1 MYLCS
6 YYFRI
11 GTQHFYD
18 GRMGDFGL
26 HGAARA
32 GSAELHAVPARA
44 WEEAAACRKGG
55 GAVLTRM
62 GTGFTSVLMLPAW
75 LLRKLSAVE
84 LAQLLDD
91 PGSGGRAAAPAA
103 AVPAVPK
110 AAAAPMPTPRQLAR
124 RQRRKRQRERR
135 RAACGAD
142 AAGALASDDVPGG
155 GACDA
160 PVASSSTRPAGGSA
174 RSTGSAPSAALAL
187 RLPSQCDAVVC
198 GGGTPAAAAPAC
210 AGPRQKRKRA
220 GAGSVAGAREVC
232 VQPAA
237 AKAVL
242 ERVNALAES
251 LREEL
256 VADGFSASQIRLR
269 PLLLREGLLPQ
280 FPVVRGGRA
289 EQAPA
294 DALTAS
300 VQSILRDTDVAPF
313 EGLRRLVSEGVAA
326 ASVGSMSD

>member
-1 MYLCS
+1 
-6 YYFRI
+6 
-11 GTQHFYD
+11 
-18 GRMGDFGL
+18 
-26 HGAARA
+26 
-32 GSAELHAVPARA
+32 
-44 WEEAAACRKGG
+44 
-55 GAVLTRM
+55 
-62 GTGFTSVLMLPAW
+62 
-75 LLRKLSAVE
+75 
-84 LAQLLDD
+84 
-91 PGSGGRAAAPAA
+91 
-103 AVPAVPK
+103 
-110 AAAAPMPTPRQLAR
+110 MP
-124 RQRRKRQRERR
+124 
-135 RAACGAD
+135 
-142 AAGALASDDVPGG
+142 
-155 GACDA
+155 
-160 PVASSSTRPAGGSA
+160 
-174 RSTGSAPSAALAL
+174 
-187 RLPSQCDAVVC
+187 VVC

-220 GAGSVAGAREVC
+220 GAGSVAGANEVC
-232 VQPAA
+232 VQPKA

-300 VQSILRDTDVAPF
+300 VQSILRGTDVTPF